1 MTSPAKTIDFMGAS
15 LEAQLA
21 TCRETKQLQE
31 NATWAHYKVA
41 MAFYESKVWKD
52 DYPSWQACYEA
63 NKDSLFSPS
72 YYRTLKSSLPIAQAF
87 ELATGE
93 SLLPTQAKVLQGK
106 LWEIL
111 PEDERNA
118 PLMLE
123 MLALS
128 YAAFPDS
135 VVPAKN
141 VLDEAYEI
149 LKEERDNGT
158 ITTPS
163 GETFVL
169 KNEAQIQRL
178 KERVIIDRMNGNK
191 PRLSLRIAANSAILA
206 LLRAAMPNK
215 PLPKENSEITI
226 LWNSES

>member
-1 MTSPAKTIDFMGAS
+1 MTSSALINFQSAS
-15 LEAQLA
+15 LEAQLE
-21 TCRETKQLQE
+21 TCKETKEAQQ

-41 MAFYESKVWKD
+41 MAFYESKAWKA
-52 DYPSWQACYEA
+52 DYSSWNVCCEA
-63 NKDSLFSPS
+63 NKDALYSDS
-72 YYRTLKSSLPIAQAF
+72 YYRTLSSSLPIAQAF

-118 PLMLE
+118 PLMLQ

-128 YAAFPDS
+128 YAAYPDAL
-135 VVPAKN
+135 VPAKN

-191 PRLSLRIAANSAILA
+191 PRLSLRISANPAILA

-226 LWNSES
+226 LWSEADS